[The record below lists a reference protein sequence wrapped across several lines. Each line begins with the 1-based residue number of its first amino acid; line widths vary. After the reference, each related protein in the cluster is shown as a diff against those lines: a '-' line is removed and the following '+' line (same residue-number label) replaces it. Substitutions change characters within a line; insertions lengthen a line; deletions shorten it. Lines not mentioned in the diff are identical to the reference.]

1 MLVSM
6 SVNSSVQKWV
16 DWLAVSSGMRKEL
29 QLVVY
34 WAERKGRKLAYKMVA
49 QLVDQKGYRLVE
61 RKDSKRVEKRVL
73 LSVLMRAE
81 N

>member
-1 MLVSM
+1 M

>member
-1 MLVSM
+1 MVSM